1 MRSTLGQE
9 NKLMATIDDLLKA
22 LGGAPPHN
30 DPELGKF
37 FKGLDGSWR
46 HSCTADFPFQE
57 DVTVIFD
64 VNVKTEKMPSSMPQN
79 VAWIQEHLTEIWNS
93 AAFAINDMVEAK
105 QIEMVDEFALDSLYF
120 ELYDTP
126 VDSGR
131 WTLTIEP
138 SYLNASFKVTFEG
151 LSVIDQEYETA

>member
-1 MRSTLGQE
+1 
-9 NKLMATIDDLLKA
+9 MATIDDLLKA

-46 HSCTADFPFQE
+46 HSCKADFPFQE

-64 VNVKTEKMPSSMPQN
+64 LHVKTMEMPPSMPRN

-93 AAFAINDMVEAK
+93 AAFALNEMVEAK
-105 QIEMVDEFALDSLYF
+105 QIEMADEFALETLYF
-120 ELYDTP
+120 ELSDTP
-126 VDSGR
+126 AESGR
-131 WTLTIEP
+131 WKMTIEP
-138 SYLNASFKVTFEG
+138 EDVDASFKVTFEG